1 MWAPDDPRQRQ
12 RPPAPPEAAIL
23 RVAERFGVGVE
34 GAMRHLAYPPQSPRQ
49 LRQATLWC
57 VDLAHAEDLYHRWQR
72 NPDKPDFTPDE
83 ARWFKTEVLDA
94 AYACPGCGQLPGTC
108 HLDGCPDDREAVAA

>member
-1 MWAPDDPRQRQ
+1 
-12 RPPAPPEAAIL
+12 
-23 RVAERFGVGVE
+23 
-34 GAMRHLAYPPQSPRQ
+34 MRHLAYPPQSPRQ